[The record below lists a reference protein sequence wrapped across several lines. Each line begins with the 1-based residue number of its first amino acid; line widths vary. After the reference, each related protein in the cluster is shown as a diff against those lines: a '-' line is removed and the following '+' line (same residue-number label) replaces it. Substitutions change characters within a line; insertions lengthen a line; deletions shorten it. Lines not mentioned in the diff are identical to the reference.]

1 MDEQFE
7 LLSVSLLDSER
18 KRITELKNLAH
29 RLKLEFGWHYLL
41 DISWVLRQIDTIA
54 SKKIIDA
61 GAGTGVI
68 QWYLA
73 ENGATV
79 ISVDRESR
87 KNLPS
92 RFRRRFTVE
101 GLRPRDLSSEKGSAG
116 MSTKSLK
123 TMAVD
128 WIDQIRYSVGQY
140 SSNPKPIEPGKV
152 IIYNQDLTDLA
163 DIGEDSVDTIVAVS
177 SLEHNSPEGLEA
189 VVAELMRVLRPG
201 GALVATLGASRDDD
215 WFHEPSQGWC
225 YSEQTLRRIFQI
237 SSETPSNYSQYD
249 LLFENLI
256 KNQELHDNLASFY
269 FQSGDNGMPW
279 GEWNPEY
286 QPVGVCKRK
295 DES

>member
-1 MDEQFE
+1 MDEKIE

-18 KRITELKNLAH
+18 KRITELKNLAQ

-41 DISWVLRQIDTIA
+41 DISWILRQIDAIA
-54 SKKIIDA
+54 GKKIIDA

-73 ENGATV
+73 EKGATV
-79 ISVDRESR
+79 ISVDRENR

-101 GLRPRDLSSEKGSAG
+101 GLRSQDLSSEKGSAE
-116 MSTKSLK
+116 MSTKTLR

-128 WIDQIRYSVGQY
+128 WVDQIRYSVGK
-140 SSNPKPIEPGKV
+140 SSRDQQPIEPGKV

-163 DIGEDSVDTIVAVS
+163 EIRDDSVDNIVAVS
-177 SLEHNSPEGLEA
+177 SLEHNSPEGLQA
-189 VVAELMRVLRPG
+189 VVAELMRVLSPG
-201 GALVATLGASRDDD
+201 GTLLATLGASRDDD

-225 YSEQTLRRIFQI
+225 YSEQTLRGIFQI

-249 LLFENLI
+249 LYFENLI
-256 KNQELHDNLASFY
+256 NNQELQDNLASFY